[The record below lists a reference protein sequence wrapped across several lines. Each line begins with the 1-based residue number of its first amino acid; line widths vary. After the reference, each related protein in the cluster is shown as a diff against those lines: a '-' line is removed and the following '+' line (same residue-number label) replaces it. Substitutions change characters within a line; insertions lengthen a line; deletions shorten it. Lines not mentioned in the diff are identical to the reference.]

1 MLISIQSLILCP
13 EPYYNEPGF
22 ERNYGTSAGEKS
34 TICLIFFSTHSQ
46 YLGNAESN
54 RYNEEVFKNNLKFAI
69 LSQLSSPPEG
79 FDEVTKAHFYLRRHS
94 LVKVNI
100 SIFIM

>member
-1 MLISIQSLILCP
+1 MDL
-13 EPYYNEPGF
+13 
-22 ERNYGTSAGEKS
+22 K
-34 TICLIFFSTHSQ
+34 

-100 SIFIM
+100 SILKM